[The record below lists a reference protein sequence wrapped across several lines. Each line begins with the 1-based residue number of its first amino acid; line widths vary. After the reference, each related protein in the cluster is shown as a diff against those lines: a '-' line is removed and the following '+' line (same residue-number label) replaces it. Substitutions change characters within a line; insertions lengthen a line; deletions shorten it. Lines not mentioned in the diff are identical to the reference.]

1 MTLIALIIVVT
12 TSQFWITI
20 GSFVAFILSLLFAW
34 VPDKARVP
42 VVSLIGGIT
51 GPILSVISAYYIS
64 HWLVGLQAM
73 TLSFLIASI
82 LPLILPIR
90 NDLQKARQLS
100 DLSADMS
107 PLVKEWASPTTSA
120 YWIQPIGATIG
131 VLLVLVYLFN

>member
-1 MTLIALIIVVT
+1 MTLLALIIVVA
-12 TSQFWITI
+12 TSQFWISI

-42 VVSLIGGIT
+42 VVSLLGGIT
-51 GPILSVISAYYIS
+51 GPILSVFSAYLIS
-64 HWLVGLQAM
+64 RWLIGMQSI

-82 LPLILPIR
+82 VPLILPVR
-90 NDLQKARQLS
+90 NDILKARQLS

-120 YWIQPIGATIG
+120 YWIQPLGAVIG
-131 VLLVLVYLFN
+131 VFIVLVYLFN